1 MELSRPVSATMLRLG
16 VKIKKNQCMVTQ
28 VYNFNYSGGRGGRIG
43 NPRPAWAARQV
54 QNSLGSL
61 VRT

>member
-28 VYNFNYSGGRGGRIG
+28 VYNFNYSGG
-43 NPRPAWAARQV
+43 
-54 QNSLGSL
+54 
-61 VRT
+61 